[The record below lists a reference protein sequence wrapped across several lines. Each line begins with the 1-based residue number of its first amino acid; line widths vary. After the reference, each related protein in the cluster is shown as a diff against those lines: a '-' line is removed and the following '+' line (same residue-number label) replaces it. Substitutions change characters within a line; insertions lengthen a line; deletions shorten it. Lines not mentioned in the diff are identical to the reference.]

1 MYDSRENLFGGH
13 KAKKEAKAAGETKA
27 QAKQAAKDAR
37 KTTVKKDVAAVK
49 KILTAA
55 EQALANVGEDI
66 AFAPILVFKPMMIK
80 RLASQGVSHSNL
92 LSDIAKKFVKEV
104 VMKSSNFESFET
116 FYSVSANAVDN
127 TNANDIAG
135 VGTAVATGNPVGLVA
150 AIIKWIGNIGHK
162 KTASAADAKSKADA
176 AKASAAAMAAAKSGD
191 SFWTKFLR
199 TVGLKKKLPV
209 AAPTKTNFENFSHID
224 IIRERQNRI
233 RNAHYRK

>member
-13 KAKKEAKAAGETKA
+13 KAKKAAKAAGETTA

-66 AFAPILVFKPMMIK
+66 ALAPLLIFKPMMVK
-80 RLASQGVSHSNL
+80 RLDSQGVSHSNL
-92 LSDIAKKFVKEV
+92 LGDIAMRFAKEV

-116 FYSVSANAVDN
+116 FYSVSANAVDT

-150 AIIKWIGNIGHK
+150 AIIKWIGDIGHK
-162 KTASAADAKSKADA
+162 KTASAADAKSKAAA

-199 TVGLKKKLPV
+199 TIGLKKKLAV
-209 AAPTKTNFENFSHID
+209 ATPAKTNFQNFSHID
-224 IIRERQNRI
+224 MIRERQRKI
-233 RNAHYRK
+233 RDAHYRR